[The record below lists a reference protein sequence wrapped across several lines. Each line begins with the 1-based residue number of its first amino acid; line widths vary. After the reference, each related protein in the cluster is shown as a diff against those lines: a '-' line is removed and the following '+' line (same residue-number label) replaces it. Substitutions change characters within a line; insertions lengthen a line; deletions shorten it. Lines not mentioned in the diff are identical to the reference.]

1 MDLSDN
7 LVDISNN
14 ITPNNITPKK
24 IKHIV
29 ISGGGTT
36 GFAFYGILRES
47 NKKQLWNIKDI
58 ESIYSTSVGSFLA
71 VVLCLNFEWDI
82 LDKYFIERPWEKI
95 FNFDMYSILRVFEKR
110 GIFSITIFEEM
121 LQPLFL
127 AADIPMNVTLKQ
139 FYEITKIELHIF
151 ITEINR
157 FETIDVSYKTHPDWQ
172 IIQSVYASSTI
183 PIIFE
188 PWSFEDKMFIDGGFL
203 LNYPVS
209 HCIRNGAEPDEIL
222 GLNKTHNLV
231 NENIKEESSF
241 FDYLIIMI
249 NRILDKILSFEKI
262 EHITNE
268 INIMSSPINIQDIL
282 HTASSVEERERLI
295 KIGID
300 GFQEYYSKKK
310 M

>member
-14 ITPNNITPKK
+14 IIAKK

-47 NKKQLWNIKDI
+47 NKKQLWDIKNI
-58 ESIYSTSVGSFLA
+58 ESIYSTSIGSFLA

-127 AADIPMNVTLKQ
+127 ASDIPMNVTLKQ
-139 FYEITKIELHIF
+139 FYEITHIELHIF

-157 FETIDVSYKTHPDWQ
+157 FEIIDVSYKTHPDWQ
-172 IIQSVYASSTI
+172 VVQTVYASSTI

-188 PWSFEDKMFIDGGFL
+188 PWCFEGGMFIDGGFL

-209 HCIRNGAEPDEIL
+209 HCIHNGADPDEIL

-231 NENIKEESSF
+231 HEYVKEESSF

-262 EHITNE
+262 ECISNE
-268 INIMSSPINIQDIL
+268 INIMSPPINIQDIL
-282 HTASSVEERERLI
+282 HTASSIEERERLI

-300 GFQEYYSKKK
+300 GFKEYYNRKNKI
-310 M
+310 